1 MSPTVYCKGLCI
13 ECQTMCESQGCGAPE
28 ESSDDT
34 LDNSQYV
41 TPVKLGSGQND
52 SPGPGRSSAAAK
64 NIKF

>member
-1 MSPTVYCKGLCI
+1 
-13 ECQTMCESQGCGAPE
+13 MCESQGCGAPE

-41 TPVKLGSGQND
+41 TPVKWGSGQND
-52 SPGPGRSSAAAK
+52 SPGPGRPSAAAK